1 MHQAAGRLST
11 SHQSEH
17 RYASLHALL
26 LSWEED
32 DLGVGEEVYNLGNV
46 LRNQYAFDVRYW
58 KIPVKKSTIRLAKL
72 IVDWT
77 EEHEGEDKLLLVY
90 YAGHGWMDS
99 SRQAI
104 WSK

>member
-1 MHQAAGRLST
+1 M
-11 SHQSEH
+11 
-17 RYASLHALL
+17 HALL

-32 DLGVGEEVYNLGNV
+32 DLGVGEEIANLGNV
-46 LRNQYAFDVRYW
+46 LVDQYAFEVRYW
-58 KIPVKKSTIRLAKL
+58 QIPVKKSTIKL
-72 IVDWT
+72 TKLTVDWT
-77 EEHEGEDKLLLVY
+77 EEHEGDDKLLLVY